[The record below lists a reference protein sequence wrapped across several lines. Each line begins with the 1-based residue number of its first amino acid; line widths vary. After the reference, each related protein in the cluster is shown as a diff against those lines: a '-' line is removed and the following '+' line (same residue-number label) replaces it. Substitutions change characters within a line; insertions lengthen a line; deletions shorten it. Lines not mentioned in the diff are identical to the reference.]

1 MFDMRWPWVKFTGPR
16 TAEGKAASRGN
27 SFRHGL
33 TGEGVVLTDEDAAAV
48 EERFAAFEADLKP
61 ANGVASAITRRAA
74 ILSVR
79 MERCAR
85 QEAANL
91 NERMLAA
98 PGIEADER
106 AAELAA
112 HIEAVRTEPERR
124 VRHLRLSPEG
134 IDRMIAEW
142 LELRAVLIDRDP
154 LSWAGGYVSRM
165 TDLLGTSAPRSW
177 YCPTPEDRTAMAEVI
192 DGCVAGLRAE
202 RSALDLE
209 GVARSR
215 AAAASRAIFDP
226 SKGGELA
233 WRCEAAAERGFYRA
247 SREVERIDESA
258 RDAGA
263 ETTSDA
269 VGSYGPGPEP
279 EAERVPSP
287 PRPRHPARAETA
299 ISGPKPI
306 GVVPQGGRITAD
318 PPIRE

>member
-1 MFDMRWPWVKFTGPR
+1 MPCTIERIAANRRNALKSTGPR

-177 YCPTPEDRTAMAEVI
+177 YCPTTEDRTAMAEVI

-226 SKGGELA
+226 SKGGGAGVEV
-233 WRCEAAAERGFYRA
+233 RGGGG
-247 SREVERIDESA
+247 
-258 RDAGA
+258 AG
-263 ETTSDA
+263 
-269 VGSYGPGPEP
+269 
-279 EAERVPSP
+279 
-287 PRPRHPARAETA
+287 
-299 ISGPKPI
+299 ILSG
-306 GVVPQGGRITAD
+306 VAGGRANRRVGPRCRCRND
-318 PPIRE
+318 FRRGGLALLLEPPSRCQVSHQK